1 MTFTNCVP
9 PPDKEQDAKALAECL
24 ALGEMADE
32 STFEDFQRRMLDQLD
47 AGQISGANCYRAL
60 VAMRQHVFGGPGL
73 RFIKADGTDVPADD
87 VIPF

>member
-9 PPDKEQDAKALAECL
+9 PPDKEQDAKALAECM

-32 STFEDFQRRMLDQLD
+32 STFEDFQRRMLDLRD

-60 VAMRQHVFGGPGL
+60 VAIRQNVFGGPGL

>member
-9 PPDKEQDAKALAECL
+9 PPDREQDAKSLAECMALAE
-24 ALGEMADE
+24 MATE
-32 STFEDFQRRMLDQLD
+32 ATFEDFQRRMLDQLD

-73 RFIKADGTDVPADD
+73 RFIRPDGTDVPADD
-87 VIPF
+87 VVPF

>member
-1 MTFTNCVP
+1 VTFTDCVP

-73 RFIKADGTDVPADD
+73 RFIRADGTDVPADD

>member
-24 ALGEMADE
+24 ALGEMATE

-73 RFIKADGTDVPADD
+73 RFIRADGTDVPADD